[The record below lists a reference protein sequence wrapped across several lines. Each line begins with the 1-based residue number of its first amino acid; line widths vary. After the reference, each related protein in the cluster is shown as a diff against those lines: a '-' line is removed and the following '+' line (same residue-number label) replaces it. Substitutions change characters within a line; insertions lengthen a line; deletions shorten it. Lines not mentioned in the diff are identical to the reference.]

1 MFFIQNNMENS
12 PISNAAS
19 DIVSNLPQDVAVSG
33 VTGATSTI
41 YDSSVFAMFWNAG
54 FVIKVVVLIL
64 LAASVWSWTVIIGK
78 HLKMKKLILD
88 TDEFEDHFWSGTPL
102 ETLYK
107 ELKETAFNPMVNVF
121 CTAMA
126 EWGRF
131 LNSNQSTDSSSTKL
145 LEGRIDRAAQIAIRK
160 EIDELE
166 KGLGFL
172 SSLGTNGVIV
182 GLFGTVLGI
191 LNGFKAIAI
200 QQNASIAIVAPII
213 SEALFTT
220 ALGIVAAIPAAVGYN
235 KLMNDTNRYINR
247 LETFAEE
254 FCSIVSRQFDER

>member
-1 MFFIQNNMENS
+1 MESS
-12 PISNAAS
+12 PTSNIAS
-19 DIVSNLPQDVAVSG
+19 DIVNNLPMQDI
-33 VTGATSTI
+33 TATSVASTVH
-41 YDSSVFAMFWNAG
+41 DSSVFAMFWNAG
-54 FVIKVVVLIL
+54 FVIKIVVLVL
-64 LAASVWSWTVIIGK
+64 LVSSIWSWTTIIGK
-78 HLKMKKLILD
+78 HLKMKKLVLD
-88 TDEFEDHFWSGTPL
+88 TDEFDDQFWSGVPL

-107 ELKETAFNPMVNVF
+107 ELRDAAFNPMVNIF
-121 CTAMA
+121 CAAMA

-131 LNSNQSTDSSSTKL
+131 LKSAQSSNSSSTKL
-145 LEGRIDRAAQIAIRK
+145 LERRIDRAAQIAIRK
-160 EIDELE
+160 EVDELE

-172 SSLGTNGVIV
+172 SSLGTNGVII

-200 QQNASIAIVAPII
+200 QQNASIAVVAPII